1 VSNSGA
7 VYEHGTNGARYSMN
21 CHCRKCKAYAAD
33 YQRQW
38 RRQKSVR
45 RVSEGELTKAN
56 IWRRDGTEFPMAE
69 V

>member
-1 VSNSGA
+1 
-7 VYEHGTNGARYSMN
+7 MN